1 MRNYQDIIHAKR
13 YICPDRAA
21 MSQQDRAAQFS
32 AFAALTGFD
41 GVIAETGRLTDNFPE
56 LDEHAK
62 AAIDEKLAQLA
73 DSISEKP
80 MVSLVWF
87 RPDEKKTGGAYVT
100 YTGQLK
106 KIDAYERVLTFKD
119 GTQIPIDNLCH
130 IQKSDP

>member
-1 MRNYQDIIHAKR
+1 M
-13 YICPDRAA
+13 
-21 MSQQDRAAQFS
+21 
-32 AFAALTGFD
+32 
-41 GVIAETGRLTDNFPE
+41 IAETGRLTDNFPE

-73 DSISEKP
+73 DSILEKP

-106 KIDAYERVLTFKD
+106 KIDAYERALTFKD